1 MVVIG
6 IIFIAKNINFIL
18 RLLQERGYAII
29 SKEASVNYN
38 IFLQQVGNI
47 TYMSQKSLNQD
58 FSYTSWLTGKFSPLT
73 KNVTAFLNAML
84 ENGIYAKVWI
94 QIILV
99 KYSYFLYQSTFLINQ
114 LSLSINFIHW
124 SIFIVNQPSFQDI
137 LSYFLFLR

>member
-1 MVVIG
+1 MLGLKQIQRQWG
-6 IIFIAKNINFIL
+6 SSIFPSAKNVNFIL

-94 QIILV
+94 QMILV
-99 KYSYFLYQSTFLINQ
+99 KCRYQSTFFINQ
-114 LSLSINFIHW
+114 LSLSINFIHQ
-124 SIFIVNQPSFQDI
+124 SIFIVNQI
-137 LSYFLFLR
+137 